1 MLLRTSWSVYTQFV
15 VHILHMCG
23 QLVVWAAAFGTTS
36 ALGATSGKAHV
47 RNTPAAAGILLR
59 LLHLDQSWE
68 PPY

>member
-1 MLLRTSWSVYTQFV
+1 MYTRFV

-47 RNTPAAAGILLR
+47 RNTPAAAVVSRFSPPGGSAVLFLL
-59 LLHLDQSWE
+59 QK
-68 PPY
+68 